1 MPMHPAAPDDRTGL
15 IDALDQT
22 VQSVIDLGFG
32 CREEDFDRPT
42 HCPGWSVKDQIS
54 HVVGVEK
61 SFAGIRAEP
70 VVVPDYPHLRH
81 DAGRDVEREVEA
93 RRGRTGRAV
102 VAELADFHP
111 ERIASLRE
119 SPADLDTVIG
129 GALGPE
135 TTFGHL
141 LRMRIMDTWVH
152 EQDIRNALDR
162 PGDLDT
168 PAAAVFT
175 EAALRALPRIISR
188 VAGIGPGHAV
198 VIDVTGPVVARAGA
212 RVITGEDERPYGEAL
227 FSGHHRPE
235 GEEQL
240 DVTSIHLTT
249 HALTRRA
256 AGRRSTDEIHYSVT
270 GDEQI
275 ARRVLDALVI
285 TS

>member
-168 PAAAVFT
+168 PAAAFFT

-275 ARRVLDALVI
+275 ARRVLDALVV

>member
-275 ARRVLDALVI
+275 ARRVLDALVV